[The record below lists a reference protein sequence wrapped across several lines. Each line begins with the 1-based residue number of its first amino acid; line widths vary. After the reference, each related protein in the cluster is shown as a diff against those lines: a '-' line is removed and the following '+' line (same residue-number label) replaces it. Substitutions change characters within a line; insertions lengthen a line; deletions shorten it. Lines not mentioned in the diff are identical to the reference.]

1 MNSQTCASGREPWE
15 IGKLDRMKA
24 MESFVESVKRGGL
37 GAAAQALG
45 ISRTI
50 VSRNI
55 QALEAELGVR
65 LMNRTTRSLS
75 LTEAGQR
82 YFQFCD
88 EVLTRIEEMD
98 QQVSSEGAEA
108 RGELTVLAPK
118 WMQAAATRLLVQFAK
133 TYPDIRPRLILGG
146 MAQTAYGFLEQGCEI
161 ALHTRA
167 IPDSRIVARR
177 LADIPY
183 LLCASPDY
191 IAQSAPLLQ
200 PADLGGHNTLTQ
212 YNYHTWQFS
221 KDGREERFQAHPALS
236 ANTFF
241 VLRDAALE
249 GLGLAVLP
257 EPLVRD
263 DLAQGRLVTAL
274 DDWTPDGQT
283 LYVAV
288 APGGGIPAKVRLLLD
303 YVNKWFAQNPL

>member
-1 MNSQTCASGREPWE
+1 
-15 IGKLDRMKA
+15 MKA

-55 QALEAELGVR
+55 QTLEAELGVR

-88 EVLTRIEEMD
+88 EVLTRIDEMD
-98 QQVSSEGAEA
+98 RQVSTEAAEA

-118 WMQAAATRLLVQFAK
+118 WMQGAATRLLVDFAK
-133 TYPDIRPRLILGG
+133 AYPEIRPRLILGG

-177 LADIPY
+177 IAEIPY
-183 LLCASPDY
+183 RLCAAPGY
-191 IAQSAPLLQ
+191 LEQAAPLAH
-200 PADLGGHNTLTQ
+200 PDDLSAHNTLTQ
-212 YNYHTWQFS
+212 YNYHTWQFE
-221 KDGREERFQAHPALS
+221 KDGREARFQSVPALS

-241 VLRDAALE
+241 VLRDAAIQGFGIAL
-249 GLGLAVLP
+249 LP
-257 EPLVRD
+257 EPLVRE
-263 DLAQGRLVTAL
+263 DLAEGRLVTVL
-274 DDWTPDGQT
+274 DGWVPLGQT

-288 APGGGIPAKVRLLLD
+288 APGGGIPVKVRMLLD
-303 YVNKWFAQNPL
+303 FVNRWFAQNQL